1 MSWDEVD
8 VYYDTICADVMRI
21 GEEMMKITTKERE
34 VHYYA
39 TRITKWII
47 VLLIEEKDLEDKNS
61 PTTPLDI

>member
-1 MSWDEVD
+1 MSQDEAD
-8 VYYDTICADVMRI
+8 VYYDTICADAMRI
-21 GEEMMKITTKERE
+21 GEEMMKITAKERE